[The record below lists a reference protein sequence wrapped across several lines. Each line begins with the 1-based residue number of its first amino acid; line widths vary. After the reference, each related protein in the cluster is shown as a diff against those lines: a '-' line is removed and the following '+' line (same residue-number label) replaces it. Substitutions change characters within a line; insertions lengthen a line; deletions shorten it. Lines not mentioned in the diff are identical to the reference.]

1 MPKKKGD
8 GDMRARKQ
16 TLKFRNRPYIIS
28 AYAIGGK
35 KEGEGPLHDWFDEC
49 LSDDTYGENT
59 WEKSESRML
68 KTAMTECMRRG
79 GKTTEEIGAVLS
91 GDLLNQLMSSSFMAR
106 DLQIPFL
113 GMYGACSTMTESL
126 MLGAVLTDGGYSDN
140 VMIGAS
146 SHYCTAE
153 RQFRLP
159 LEHGNQRPP
168 SAQWT
173 ATAAGAMLLSRGTE
187 GNRREGSGMEGNSRA
202 ASGGKES
209 GGTKNTGTELRIDD
223 AGNVYAQRQIR
234 IECGTIG
241 KVIDAGVK
249 DSNQMGSAMA
259 PAAVDTILTHLEETG
274 RTLDHYDLVCTGD
287 LGFIGKSIVRDL
299 LEDAGVSRK
308 TIADVYDDCGAMIY
322 APEQDIHSGGS
333 GCGCSASV
341 FAGYVYRNMKEGKI
355 GRALIVSTGAMLST
369 ISPFQG
375 ESIPGIAHA
384 ISLESISGIMDRK
397 KGCRK

>member
-1 MPKKKGD
+1 
-8 GDMRARKQ
+8 MRARKQ
-16 TLKFRNRPYIIS
+16 TLKFHNRPHIIS

-173 ATAAGAMLLSRGTE
+173 ATAAGAMLLSRG
-187 GNRREGSGMEGNSRA
+187 MEGNSRA

-209 GGTKNTGTELRIDD
+209 GRTKNTGTELRIDD

-355 GRALIVSTGAMLST
+355 RRALIVSTGAMLST

>member
-168 SAQWT
+168 SALWT
-173 ATAAGAMLLSRGTE
+173 ATAAGAMLLSRGI
-187 GNRREGSGMEGNSRA
+187 EGNSRA
-202 ASGGKES
+202 GSGEKER

-355 GRALIVSTGAMLST
+355 RRALIVSTGAMLST

-384 ISLESISGIMDRK
+384 ISLESVSGIMDR
-397 KGCRK
+397 